1 MNRQEELL
9 EAAAAAFG
17 DSRDPFSHDWL
28 AEHSVTLDECG
39 DLSGVISTI
48 IYGYLETPPDERGAL
63 HLRGACRGAGV
74 PKEVTA
80 GAVASLE
87 LRRITRRLE
96 ASRSPTDR
104 KATGKAT

>member
-1 MNRQEELL
+1 MNRQEQLL
-9 EAAAAAFG
+9 DAAAAAFG

-28 AEHSVTLDECG
+28 AEHNVTLDECG

-63 HLRGACRGAGV
+63 HLRGACRGAGM

-80 GAVASLE
+80 SAAASHE
-87 LRRITRRLE
+87 LRRLTRILE
-96 ASRSPTDR
+96 ASQPPS
-104 KATGKAT
+104 TGKAT

>member
-1 MNRQEELL
+1 MNRQEQLL
-9 EAAAAAFG
+9 DAAAAAFE
-17 DSRDPFSHDWL
+17 DCRDPFSHDWL
-28 AEHSVTLDECG
+28 AEHNVTLDECG

-63 HLRGACRGAGV
+63 QLRGACRGAGM

-87 LRRITRRLE
+87 LRRLTRKLE
-96 ASRSPTDR
+96 ESR
-104 KATGKAT
+104 K